1 MMTGD
6 KILLTVSEAAEAL
19 GLSRSTVYSQLIH
32 QPGFPVVRLGGSVR
46 VNRERL
52 QAWADAHTVGCA
64 ENVCI

>member
-1 MMTGD
+1 MTSD
-6 KILLTVSEAAEAL
+6 KILLTVSEAADAL

-52 QAWADAHTVGCA
+52 QDWADAHTEGSA
-64 ENVCI
+64 DNVCI

>member
-1 MMTGD
+1 MISD

-46 VNRERL
+46 INRQRL
-52 QAWADAHTVGCA
+52 QEWADAHTSGGVDR
-64 ENVCI
+64 VCL